1 MQEVTIDRND
11 SHINLQLKGTTQAL
25 HQAQEGLKIMYGLE
39 ISVEP
44 DTTTYTE
51 TTTATYAQPLVT
63 AHGTTDTPDKAADA
77 ATDKTTPRYHHT
89 LEPIN
94 EGKEVK

>member
-1 MQEVTIDRND
+1 MHEVTIDRD
-11 SHINLQLKGTTQAL
+11 GPHINLQLKGTTKAL
-25 HQAQEGLKIMYGLE
+25 HQVQQRLERCYGLDV
-39 ISVEP
+39 SVEP
-44 DTTTYTE
+44 DTTTYAE
-51 TTTATYAQPLVT
+51 TTTATYLQPQVT
-63 AHGTTDTPDKAADA
+63 AHGTTGTPDKPADA